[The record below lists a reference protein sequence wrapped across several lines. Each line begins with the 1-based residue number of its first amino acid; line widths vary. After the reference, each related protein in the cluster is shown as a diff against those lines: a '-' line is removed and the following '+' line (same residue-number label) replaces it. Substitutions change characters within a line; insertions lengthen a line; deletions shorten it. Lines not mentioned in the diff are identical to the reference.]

1 MKDGFA
7 GILAVAFYVAG
18 FVGWLTSVISDASHS
33 RIGWVIADILV
44 FPMGVVNFLFNYIE
58 KDIDKKNSS

>member
-1 MKDGFA
+1 MKEGFA

-44 FPMGVVNFLFNYIE
+44 FPMGVVRGVGMWFGFF
-58 KDIDKKNSS
+58 